1 MEAPSIT
8 PRPTR
13 TYTTATRV
21 TFLRFSSARKS
32 ETLNAIWMAPVRGDC
47 QSATEGWMRIEM
59 PYEQEMSE
67 VVEGPALVYLPQR
80 GSALGGRSGNWALPA
95 DFATRPH
102 NHRAHLKITRLV

>member
-1 MEAPSIT
+1 
-8 PRPTR
+8 
-13 TYTTATRV
+13 
-21 TFLRFSSARKS
+21 
-32 ETLNAIWMAPVRGDC
+32 
-47 QSATEGWMRIEM
+47 M